1 MMLSTLNKSLND
13 NLVDMV
19 YLYNGSIKEF
29 KDDYELSLEELI
41 TYLNNDILLDS
52 SFNEFLDKD
61 KKDIIINA
69 NEKINDAKKILT
81 NNEYSRIIL
90 NTKYYFEG
98 EETFNFIANLKNSLK
113 FDDIY
118 IIGDSPMAYEISKS
132 FNEELNLITIL
143 TMIAI
148 FIVVAITFK
157 SFIIPLI
164 LVFII
169 QCAVYITMSIL
180 SLTGTNCYFIS
191 LLIVQSILMGA
202 TIDYAIVYTTYYIEM
217 RKSFDIKK
225 SIIEAYNK
233 SIHTILCSS
242 SILVIVTLIVGNF
255 ASQIAAKI
263 CMTLSKGSLCAALL
277 IIFILPPIL
286 AIFDKIIIK
295 KDSKKATIH

>member
-1 MMLSTLNKSLND
+1 MYYHILPGNLNIHYD
-13 NLVDMV
+13 
-19 YLYNGSIKEF
+19 
-29 KDDYELSLEELI
+29 SLEHIPLWKWPALI
-41 TYLNNDILLDS
+41 QVSGD
-52 SFNEFLDKD
+52 E
-61 KKDIIINA
+61 
-69 NEKINDAKKILT
+69 
-81 NNEYSRIIL
+81 

>member
-1 MMLSTLNKSLND
+1 
-13 NLVDMV
+13 
-19 YLYNGSIKEF
+19 
-29 KDDYELSLEELI
+29 
-41 TYLNNDILLDS
+41 
-52 SFNEFLDKD
+52 
-61 KKDIIINA
+61 
-69 NEKINDAKKILT
+69 
-81 NNEYSRIIL
+81 
-90 NTKYYFEG
+90 
-98 EETFNFIANLKNSLK
+98 
-113 FDDIY
+113 
-118 IIGDSPMAYEISKS
+118 MAYEISKS

-148 FIVVAITFK
+148 FIVVSITFK

>member
-98 EETFNFIANLKNSLK
+98 EETFNFIANLK
-113 FDDIY
+113 
-118 IIGDSPMAYEISKS
+118 
-132 FNEELNLITIL
+132 
-143 TMIAI
+143 
-148 FIVVAITFK
+148 IV
-157 SFIIPLI
+157 
-164 LVFII
+164 
-169 QCAVYITMSIL
+169 
-180 SLTGTNCYFIS
+180 
-191 LLIVQSILMGA
+191 
-202 TIDYAIVYTTYYIEM
+202 
-217 RKSFDIKK
+217 
-225 SIIEAYNK
+225 
-233 SIHTILCSS
+233 
-242 SILVIVTLIVGNF
+242 
-255 ASQIAAKI
+255 
-263 CMTLSKGSLCAALL
+263 
-277 IIFILPPIL
+277 
-286 AIFDKIIIK
+286 
-295 KDSKKATIH
+295 

>member
-1 MMLSTLNKSLND
+1 MLKYKADINKFFNVNGKIFKEN
-13 NLVDMV
+13 NL
-19 YLYNGSIKEF
+19 KE
-29 KDDYELSLEELI
+29 KINELSLEELI